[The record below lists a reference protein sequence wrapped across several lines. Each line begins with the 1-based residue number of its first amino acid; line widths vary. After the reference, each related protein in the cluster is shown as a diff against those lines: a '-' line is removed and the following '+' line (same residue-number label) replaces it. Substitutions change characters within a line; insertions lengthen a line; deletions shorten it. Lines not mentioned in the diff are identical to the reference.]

1 MDTSIARRRSQ
12 FRRDISFALVLALAV
27 QGAFTAALS
36 LPETVLSVPSRFIL
50 GLVSVPLSATVGT
63 LFVRRRHAERAGAS
77 LVVLFFS
84 LVVIIVGAG
93 FLFSAMTGDYDLP

>member
-12 FRRDISFALVLALAV
+12 FRRDIGLAVVIALAV

-36 LPETVLSVPSRFIL
+36 LPETVLSVPSRFII
-50 GLVSVPLSATVGT
+50 GLVSVPLSATFGT
-63 LFVRRRHAERAGAS
+63 LFVRRRHPERPGAS
-77 LVVLFFS
+77 SVLLFFS

-93 FLFSAMTGDYDLP
+93 FLFSAITGNYDLP